1 VLLLLIGCGNASI
14 LLLARVTVRQHEIA
28 VRAAIVASRARIVC
42 QLLTESILLA
52 FAGAGL
58 GALLAYK
65 SLSVIVANLPVD
77 SFPNEAA
84 IRINLP
90 VLLFSVGLAAFT
102 GLLFGLWPALQL
114 ARTDA
119 GQVMHSTTRRIS
131 GSAQGRR
138 MHAALIGGQIALT
151 LFMIASAAM
160 QSFIRLLR
168 VPLGYAPHYAMSTSM
183 ILQDGAYPDWA
194 GRSAYFE
201 LLRSTV
207 AEVPGVTEVAI
218 SINAT
223 PPENGEASNFEILG
237 RPTRQDQPARI
248 DLISPEY
255 FSVLRVPLVE
265 GRIWDQAE
273 GRAAAVAVVNQS
285 FARKYFPGSYV
296 LGRSIKLPSIESDST
311 RLVMAPTANSWL
323 SIVGVVADKRND
335 GLENPILPEIYVPNT
350 FIEGM
355 GAQILVRSRVP
366 LFRCFPPSGN

>member
-1 VLLLLIGCGNASI
+1 M
-14 LLLARVTVRQHEIA
+14 AR
-28 VRAAIVASRARIVC
+28 
-42 QLLTESILLA
+42 
-52 FAGAGL
+52 
-58 GALLAYK
+58 
-65 SLSVIVANLPVD
+65 
-77 SFPNEAA
+77 
-84 IRINLP
+84 
-90 VLLFSVGLAAFT
+90 
-102 GLLFGLWPALQL
+102 
-114 ARTDA
+114 
-119 GQVMHSTTRRIS
+119 
-131 GSAQGRR
+131 
-138 MHAALIGGQIALT
+138 
-151 LFMIASAAM
+151 
-160 QSFIRLLR
+160 
-168 VPLGYAPHYAMSTSM
+168 
-183 ILQDGAYPDWA
+183 YPDWA